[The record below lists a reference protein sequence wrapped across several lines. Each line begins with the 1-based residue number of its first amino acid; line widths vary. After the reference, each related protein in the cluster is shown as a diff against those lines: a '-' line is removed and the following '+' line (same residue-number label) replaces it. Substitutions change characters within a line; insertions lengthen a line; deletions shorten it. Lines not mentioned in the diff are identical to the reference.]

1 MIPIVLALSTTCVVA
16 FNNVNLLK
24 NGNAEERFSFDGYFD
39 RIEHGYGH
47 KSHGGYHSG
56 ENFYYQIFTFIC
68 SFMIQIHSIQTK
80 AKISDHGYGHKSK
93 GYKSHGG
100 YGHDDHKGYKS
111 HGGYGHDDHKGYK
124 SHGGYGHDFHFF

>member
-1 MIPIVLALSTTCVVA
+1 
-16 FNNVNLLK
+16 
-24 NGNAEERFSFDGYFD
+24 
-39 RIEHGYGH
+39 
-47 KSHGGYHSG
+47 
-56 ENFYYQIFTFIC
+56 
-68 SFMIQIHSIQTK
+68 MIQIHSIQTK